1 MEELKMGTRGAF
13 KRKKTT
19 LKESGQGIVE
29 FALVFPIFLVIIFAI
44 IDFGW
49 IGYQKASFEYGYIQ
63 ASWYVSAN
71 DLNDYDDLER
81 VGSEKTY
88 EGAILSDLLREDMKN
103 SSLGVNSTKLSIRD
117 AKAVLH
123 NKEGKFNVSE
133 LDGSEVEAY
142 GITRYMDLT
151 ASIDYEVQPLTF
163 LGRSL
168 FGENLSF
175 TKDLNRTRVVRRQV
189 RSE

>member
-1 MEELKMGTRGAF
+1 MEEFKMDTRDAF

-19 LKESGQGIVE
+19 LKESGQGMVE

-189 RSE
+189 RTE